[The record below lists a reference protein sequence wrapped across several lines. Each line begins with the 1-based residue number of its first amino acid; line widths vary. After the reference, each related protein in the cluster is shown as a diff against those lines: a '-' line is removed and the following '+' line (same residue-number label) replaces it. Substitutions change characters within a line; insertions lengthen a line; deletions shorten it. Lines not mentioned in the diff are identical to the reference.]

1 MKALLF
7 MCALLA
13 SVTAIST
20 RADAANYPWC
30 ARYAKDAGGESC
42 GFITFEQCLA
52 DVSGVGGYCALNTQY
67 VPPPGPHSR
76 PWRHRLNR

>member
-1 MKALLF
+1 MKTLLF
-7 MCALLA
+7 MCAILA
-13 SVTAIST
+13 SIST
-20 RADAANYPWC
+20 CADAANYPWC

-67 VPPPGPHSR
+67 VPPPGPHSH
-76 PWRHRLNR
+76 PWHRRLNR